1 LVDKL
6 GGKAEISLERV
17 DEISQTD
24 AELLFGFNQEE
35 NSVVLQILSKEE
47 VAELVAK
54 EAEAQARAQA
64 ELEELEEV
72 PVAEVETDTAVQ

>member
-1 LVDKL
+1 L

-47 VAELVAK
+47 VAELVARD
-54 EAEAQARAQA
+54 AEEQAKALA
-64 ELEELEEV
+64 ELEELGESPVAEV
-72 PVAEVETDTAVQ
+72 VAEVETDTAVQ